1 MIQTRSRRLV
11 VATVAAA
18 LATTL
23 AYAPSANATTH
34 RWTVDVG
41 DVPVTVDAVY
51 PAVSVPSDTNL
62 FTISLPAEFDWAPA
76 DINVAPPTI
85 TWSIESAGAVLGASS
100 DPPAPDQDTL
110 STFGGTA
117 TVDFST
123 LPTDP
128 PVAAGY
134 TLRVHAVWDAFAPL
148 NAGDVVDLV
157 TPFEVTSDLTGG
169 DVPFDLRFA
178 NATTENRTLDAVING
193 QPNAGDSVYLST
205 ASAETHWTW
214 LDGPDATSPWT
225 SRPQVFGGLG
235 VGATDPVSPDQTIGG
250 PFSVSTPDPNQLVAP
265 LPDVVYAGVS
275 TMALSVSSK
284 DAPTSGP
291 VVTVRVN
298 VGMTFAS
305 GASALAASPRPA
317 LTGTAVYGHTLSVS
331 PGTWAPVSAG
341 SWTAGATDIGFQ
353 WYRGASAIVGATGPT
368 YVIGAADVGKVIS
381 PRVTASSPGYVT
393 TTVTVAGVTVKP
405 AAAPRA
411 TVRPTLAGSA
421 VVGRVMTV
429 RRGTWTSSPTA
440 YAYQWLKDGVVMRGA
455 TATTFRLPS
464 SLRGHTISCRVIAVR
479 AGFANGVATTVA
491 YRVR

>member
-1 MIQTRSRRLV
+1 MIQTRSRRLI
-11 VATVAAA
+11 VAAA
-18 LATTL
+18 AAFATTL

-34 RWTVDVG
+34 RWTVDLG
-41 DVPVTVDAVY
+41 DVPVTVAAVY

-62 FTISLPAEFDWAPA
+62 FTITLPAEFDWTPA
-76 DINVAPPTI
+76 DPQVAAPTV
-85 TWSIESAGAVLGASS
+85 TWSIESAGAVVGASS
-100 DPPAPDQDTL
+100 DPPAPDEGTL
-110 STFGGTA
+110 GAFGTTG

-169 DVPFDLRFA
+169 NVPFDLRFA
-178 NATTENRTLDAVING
+178 NATTETRTLNAPLGG
-193 QPNAGDSVYLST
+193 QPNAGDSVYLTT
-205 ASAETHWTW
+205 ASAESPWTW
-214 LDGPDATSPWT
+214 LDGPDATNPWT
-225 SRPQVFGGLG
+225 SRPQVTGGLG
-235 VGATDPVSPDQTIGG
+235 TGATDPASPDQVIGG
-250 PFSVSTPDPNQLVAP
+250 PFSVSTPDPTQLVAP
-265 LPDVVYAGVS
+265 LPDVVYAGVT
-275 TMALSVSSK
+275 TMALSVTSK
-284 DAPTSGP
+284 DAPATGP

-298 VGMTFAS
+298 VAMTFAS
-305 GASALAASPRPA
+305 GASALVSSPPPV
-317 LTGTAVYGHTLSVS
+317 LSGTAVYGHSLSVS
-331 PGTWAPVSAG
+331 PGTWAPVSVG

-353 WYRGASAIVGATGPT
+353 WYRGSSAIPGATGPT
-368 YVIGAADVGKVIS
+368 YLIATTDVGKVVRA
-381 PRVTASSPGYVT
+381 RVTASSPGYVT
-393 TTVTVAGVTVKP
+393 TTVTTAAVTVKP

-411 TVRPTLAGSA
+411 TVRPTLAGTA
-421 VVGRVMTV
+421 AVGRVMTV

-464 SLRGHTISCRVIAVR
+464 SLRGHTISCRVMAIR

-491 YRVR
+491 SRVR